1 MHAAEAIGIPSQT
14 ISLDDSMLAS
24 KIPLNDWGVIG
35 AETQDVETYAY
46 AASFHLGELIFS
58 RTDLA
63 DLRSVWQAADAGE
76 MAYQPLHD
84 TTNPRTGV
92 AIGEEDW
99 QRLLDLLEERTSA
112 TYDDLWVEWVV
123 NAGQRAEL
131 TERSIARERYHQLTT
146 DAGPWELPESIRYE
160 MSSWQFDDA
169 LGELAVAE
177 DVLGVADEVAALAVE
192 LDLTPP
198 RTLEYAFEG
207 TNGLGAALDEARN
220 ERGAAQVIG
229 TATRELSQEP
239 GFVGW
244 VGLLLTDPAG
254 DVAAARAAW
263 ENGDSDAASAAAS
276 SAVTTLETAEDQG
289 RQRLLL
295 GGGVVIVFVGGGA
308 VIAARRRRENEDVGD
323 EGANVRGVRRTA
335 GGSPTE

>member
-1 MHAAEAIGIPSQT
+1 
-14 ISLDDSMLAS
+14 
-24 KIPLNDWGVIG
+24 
-35 AETQDVETYAY
+35 
-46 AASFHLGELIFS
+46 
-58 RTDLA
+58 
-63 DLRSVWQAADAGE
+63 
-76 MAYQPLHD
+76 MAF
-84 TTNPRTGV
+84 
-92 AIGEEDW
+92 GEEDW
-99 QRLLDLLEERTSA
+99 QRLLDLLEERTGA
-112 TYDDLWVEWVV
+112 TYDDLWADWVV
-123 NAGQRAEL
+123 NAGQRADL
-131 TERSIARERYHQLTT
+131 TERSIARERYHEITT
-146 DAGPWELPESIRYE
+146 EAGPWELPESIRYE
-160 MSSWQFDDA
+160 MSSWQFEDA

-220 ERGAAQVIG
+220 ERGAAQVIA
-229 TATRELSQEP
+229 TATRELGEEP

-244 VGLLLTDPAG
+244 VGLLFTDPAG

-263 ENGDSDAASAAAS
+263 EDGDSDGASAAAS

-308 VIAARRRRENEDVGD
+308 VIAARRRRETEDVGD
-323 EGANVRGVRRTA
+323 EGANGAASPTTTA
-335 GGSPTE
+335 GGSPAERRQRGLTRAQSAADSSRCIIPNGFPSVSVA